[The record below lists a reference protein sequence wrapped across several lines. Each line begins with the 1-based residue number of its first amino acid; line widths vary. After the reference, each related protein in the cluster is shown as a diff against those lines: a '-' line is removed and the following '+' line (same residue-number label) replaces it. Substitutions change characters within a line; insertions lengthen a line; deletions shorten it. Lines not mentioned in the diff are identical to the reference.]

1 VSDSL
6 PQSPEKVSFE
16 IPPELYEKL
25 IDWEKRLAHEAPF
38 YRWLFDRF
46 AVQRVLDVACGTGHH
61 AALFHSWGLVVEGAD
76 ASPAMIAFAKTRFGE
91 PPGLTW
97 LVRNFLSRHPQSE
110 SFDAV
115 VCLGNSLSLAR
126 DSIQVAEA
134 VQNMYAAVRKGG
146 CLLIHFLNFARV
158 PDRSTT
164 WQKVGTVLWDG
175 RTCLVLKG
183 LHRLGQEALV
193 TFVVVDPHRP
203 AIVQSLT
210 EKMLCTALE
219 STVKTASCL
228 KVAPSAIEL
237 FMDYRPG
244 EKLALP
250 GPSGEHLERAQDLL
264 LVIRKDGTASTAF
277 RQDSAAIR

>member
-1 VSDSL
+1 MSDIL
-6 PQSPEKVSFE
+6 PQSRESESFE

-25 IDWEKRLAHEAPF
+25 IDWEKRLAYEAPF

-46 AVQRVLDVACGTGHH
+46 AARRVLDVACGTGHH
-61 AALFHSWGLVVEGAD
+61 AALFHSWGMVVEGAD
-76 ASPAMIAFAKTRFGE
+76 ASPSMISFAKTRFGE

-97 LVRNFLSRHPQSE
+97 VVRNFLSRHPQPE

-146 CLLIHFLNFARV
+146 CLLIHFLNFSRI

-164 WQKVGTVLWDG
+164 WQKVGTVFWDG

-193 TFVVVDPHRP
+193 TFVVIDPHRP
-203 AIVQSLT
+203 AIVQSFT

-219 STVKTASCL
+219 SAIKTAISL
-228 KVAPSAIEL
+228 GIKFSAMEL
-237 FMDYRPG
+237 FADYRPE
-244 EKLALP
+244 EKLELSAAMGGNLP
-250 GPSGEHLERAQDLL
+250 SVQDLL
-264 LVIRKDGTASTAF
+264 LVIRKD
-277 RQDSAAIR
+277 